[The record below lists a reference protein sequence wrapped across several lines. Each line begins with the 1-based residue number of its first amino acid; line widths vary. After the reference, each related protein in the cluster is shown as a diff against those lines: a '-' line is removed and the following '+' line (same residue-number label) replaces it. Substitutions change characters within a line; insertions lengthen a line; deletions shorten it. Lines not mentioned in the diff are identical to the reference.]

1 MVWKGRLV
9 TLFCKVLDVEDGR
22 KFRKFGGV
30 TSLHEL
36 FVKWSQKWAKRL
48 ARSKGQLLTEVDMCF
63 EALLKK
69 AAKEAAELKSLEE
82 AFDAAQE
89 AVDAAGRPAKAPR
102 TTKPRREPPVGAA
115 ARAAPQEPRRERRSE
130 ELSRR
135 AGGSRVVAKRAP
147 SRRAGPSTVPRT
159 PPAADEA
166 APST

>member
-1 MVWKGRLV
+1 MLGKGRLV
-9 TLFCKVLDVEDGR
+9 TLFCKVLDVEDSR
-22 KFRKFGGV
+22 NFRKIGGD
-30 TSLHEL
+30 TSLHDL
-36 FVKWSQKWAKRL
+36 FIKWSQKWAKRL
-48 ARSKGQLLTEVDMCF
+48 ARSKGQLLTEVDLCF

-69 AAKEAAELKSLEE
+69 AAKEAAELNSLEE
-82 AFDAAQE
+82 AFDAT
-89 AVDAAGRPAKAPR
+89 VGRPAKAPR

-135 AGGSRVVAKRAP
+135 AGGRRLVAVRAHSRQ
-147 SRRAGPSTVPRT
+147 AGPSAKVPRT

>member
-1 MVWKGRLV
+1 M
-9 TLFCKVLDVEDGR
+9 TLFCKVLDVEDSR
-22 KFRKFGGV
+22 RFRSFGDD
-30 TSLHEL
+30 TSLHDL
-36 FVKWSQKWAKRL
+36 FQKWSHKWAKRL
-48 ARSKGQLLTEVDMCF
+48 TRSQGQVLTDVDLCF
-63 EALLKK
+63 EALQMK
-69 AAKEAAELKSLEE
+69 AAKEAAELNSLEE

-135 AGGSRVVAKRAP
+135 AGGSRVVAARAL